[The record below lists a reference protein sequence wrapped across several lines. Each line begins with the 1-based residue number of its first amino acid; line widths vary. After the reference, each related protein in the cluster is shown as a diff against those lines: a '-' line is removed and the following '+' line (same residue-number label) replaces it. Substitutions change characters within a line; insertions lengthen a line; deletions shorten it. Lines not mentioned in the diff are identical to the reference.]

1 MNGTFLFA
9 ILLGCHFHSQ
19 DASPM
24 QQKKKESALECRLIV
39 AERKIKIGEVPNAA
53 VELKN
58 TGKED
63 IRITYNTHPFE
74 HLDIEV
80 RSPDG
85 EKISDSETK
94 YGGIFSPSTPK
105 PMQTLT
111 LRPGESYRFTV
122 SLFTTTPEE
131 KRKKVGDYRIK
142 AVFDDGNI
150 RSVSPEI
157 ILTLVAE

>member
-9 ILLGCHFHSQ
+9 ILLSCHFHSQ

-24 QQKKKESALECRLIV
+24 QQKKKESALECRFIV
-39 AERKIKIGEVPNAA
+39 AERKIRIGEVPNAA

-63 IRITYNTHPFE
+63 IRITSNTHPFE

-122 SLFTTTPEE
+122 CLFAMTPEE
-131 KRKKVGDYRIK
+131 KRKKAGDYRIK

-150 RSVSPEI
+150 RSISPEI
-157 ILTLVAE
+157 TMTLVAQ

>member
-9 ILLGCHFHSQ
+9 ILLSCHFHSQ

-24 QQKKKESALECRLIV
+24 QQKKKESALECRFIV
-39 AERKIKIGEVPNAA
+39 AERKIRIGEVPNAA

-63 IRITYNTHPFE
+63 IRITSNTHPFE

-122 SLFTTTPEE
+122 SLFATTPEE
-131 KRKKVGDYRIK
+131 KRKSPGDYRIK

-150 RSVSPEI
+150 RSVSSEI
-157 ILTLVAE
+157 TLTLVAE